1 MGRMIGLKKEKIID
15 ELKKYVDFYENAAK
29 AWDAVKFPTKKDGS
43 EFKSFERNFVGATI
57 INEPFIG
64 KKIVVNFQTK
74 FQGHV
79 SDTASLKALKN
90 GEKFTFF
97 GKELDAARAVS
108 APMFSPFI
116 ELNVAETKT
125 LIQRRAKSCWG
136 FAEKRRKQLDG
147 IEEKMDKLEK
157 SINQSLA
164 DCGLA
169 DLSRLIGQSIC

>member
-1 MGRMIGLKKEKIID
+1 MISLKKGKIID

-43 EFKSFERNFVGATI
+43 EFKNFERNFVGATI
-57 INEPFIG
+57 INEPLIG
-64 KKIVVNFQTK
+64 KNIVVSFQTK
-74 FQGHV
+74 LQGRV
-79 SDTASLKALKN
+79 SDAAGLKVLKN

-108 APMFSPFI
+108 MPMRLPFI
-116 ELNVAETKT
+116 ELSVAETKT
-125 LIQRRAKSCWG
+125 LIQRRVKACRNL
-136 FAEKRRKQLDG
+136 AEKYRKQLEG
-147 IEEKMDKLEK
+147 LEEKMDKFEK

-169 DLSRLIGQSIC
+169 DLSHLIEQSIC

>member
-1 MGRMIGLKKEKIID
+1 MGGMIGLKKEKIID
-15 ELKKYVDFYENAAK
+15 ELKKDVDFYENAAK

-57 INEPFIG
+57 INEPLIG

-74 FQGHV
+74 LQGHA
-79 SDTASLKALKN
+79 SDAADLNVLKN

-108 APMFSPFI
+108 MPMLLPFV
-116 ELNVAETKT
+116 ELNVVETKT
-125 LIQRRAKSCWG
+125 LIRRRAKACRNL
-136 FAEKRRKQLDG
+136 AEKRRKQLEG
-147 IEEKMDKLEK
+147 IEEKMDKFEK
-157 SINQSLA
+157 SISQSLV

-169 DLSRLIGQSIC
+169 DLSHLVEQNIY